1 MSSSQ
6 NGEAVISLG
15 GSRLLGSAHSM
26 RVAVLGRTRMLLE
39 AARLLV
45 ARGHTV
51 PIVATCKP
59 VVEYAVGEADF
70 DALAR
75 DLGARFLVT
84 ETLNRE
90 DVVAL
95 LRASES
101 DVAVSV
107 SWVNR
112 IGAAAIGA
120 FPFGI
125 LNVHGGD
132 LPRYRGN
139 APFAWAILNG
149 ERHVGITV
157 HLMDA
162 GDVDS
167 GPIVRKQIVPLSA
180 DTYIGE
186 LYARLEEVTPGLLV
200 EAAEALVSG
209 AAVPTPQTSDV
220 LRCYPRRPEDGRID
234 WASDAGAIARLVRAS
249 AEPFAGAF
257 CEHRGGRLVVWR
269 AHDEPWSVE
278 SLAVPGQ
285 VVARREADGSV
296 LVATGDGLLA
306 LELVSLGAGARVLPT
321 EVIKSLRDRLA

>member
-1 MSSSQ
+1 
-6 NGEAVISLG
+6 
-15 GSRLLGSAHSM
+15 M
-26 RVAVLGRTRMLLE
+26 RVAVLGRTRMLLD

-59 VVEYAVGEADF
+59 VVEYGVGEADF

-75 DLGARFLVT
+75 DLGARFLAT
-84 ETLNRE
+84 ETLDRE

-95 LRASES
+95 LRDSES

-149 ERHVGITV
+149 EDHVGITV

-162 GDVDS
+162 DDIDS
-167 GPIVRKQIVPLSA
+167 GPIVRKCIVPLSPE
-180 DTYIGE
+180 TYIGE
-186 LYARLEEVTPGLLV
+186 LYARLEEVTPGLLA
-200 EAAEALVSG
+200 EAAEGLVSG
-209 AAVPTPQTSDV
+209 AVVPTPQMGNI
-220 LRCYPRRPEDGRID
+220 LRGYPRRPEDGRID
-234 WASDAGAIARLVRAS
+234 WRRGASGIARLVRAS

-257 CEHRGGRLVVWR
+257 CEHRGSRLVVWR
-269 AHDEPWSVE
+269 AHEEPWTVE
-278 SLAVPGQ
+278 SLAMPGQ
-285 VVARREADGSV
+285 VVARRTVDGSV

-306 LELVSLGAGARVLPT
+306 LEIVSLGAGDRVLPT
-321 EVIKSLRDRLA
+321 EVIKSSRDRLA